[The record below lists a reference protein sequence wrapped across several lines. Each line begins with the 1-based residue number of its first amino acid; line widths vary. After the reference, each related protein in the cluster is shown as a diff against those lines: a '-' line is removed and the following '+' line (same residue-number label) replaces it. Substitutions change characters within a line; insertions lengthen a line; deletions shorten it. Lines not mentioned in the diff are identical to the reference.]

1 MCSFHGPNCEC
12 ELLLQ
17 VYRRRRSAGEPCSA
31 AYMVAVGEFQRLH
44 PESSTFR
51 AMAAVKD
58 ALFSEPEAGVV
69 DSGQLAA

>member
-1 MCSFHGPNCEC
+1 
-12 ELLLQ
+12 
-17 VYRRRRSAGEPCSA
+17 
-31 AYMVAVGEFQRLH
+31 MVAVGEFQRLH

-69 DSGQLAA
+69 DSGQLAAK